1 MANNGALIGE
11 DALSPAA
18 QLFQSP
24 SLNCYIV
31 TMIGSKTKINPNFVK
46 AGLEQT
52 LLKHPLFSS
61 KIVDSKE
68 GRNMKWTP
76 TTVKLENH
84 VFVPNLDPNIDH
96 PDQFVE
102 DYVSNL
108 TKTPMDLSKPLWEL
122 HLLNIKTSD
131 AEAVGVFRIHHSI
144 GDGASLT
151 SLLIAS
157 TRKTSD
163 PEALPTV
170 PIKKRAGLTNSN
182 TTFWWLLSIW
192 FVLRLIWNTCVD
204 FMLFLATFLY
214 LKDTQS
220 PIKGAPRCDLTTK
233 RFAYRIVSL
242 DDIKLVKNVMN
253 MTINDVVLGATQAG
267 LSRYLDR
274 RYAEDEKDGDI
285 SNTNNLPESLRLRA
299 IVFANI
305 RATAGI
311 QDMAE
316 MMTKG
321 SKDKWGNEIGY
332 VIFPLTIAL
341 HGDPL
346 EHIGE
351 VKAKM
356 ERKKLSLEAQCTLP
370 FSCRVLK
377 TFGVKAAAA
386 LTHTV
391 FTNTTVAFSNMC
403 GPLEEISFFGHSIA
417 FLAPSIYGFPHA
429 ITIHCQSYADK
440 MTIILA
446 VDPNV
451 VPDPHS
457 LLDDI
462 EESLQLIKDAAL
474 KKGSSILLSE
484 KED

>member
-1 MANNGALIGE
+1 MTNSGAMIGE
-11 DALSPAA
+11 EALSPAA
-18 QLFQSP
+18 QLFHSP

-31 TMIGSKTKINPNFVK
+31 TMIGFKTKINPNFVK

-61 KIVDSKE
+61 KIVGSKE

-108 TKTPMDLSKPLWEL
+108 TKTPMDLSKPLWEI
-122 HLLNIKTSD
+122 HLLNVKTSD
-131 AEAVGVFRIHHSI
+131 AEAVGVFRVHHSI

-170 PIKKRAGLTNSN
+170 PIKKRAGSTNSN

-214 LKDTQS
+214 LKDTES

-242 DDIKLVKNVMN
+242 DDIKFVKNVMN

-274 RYAEDEKDGDI
+274 RYATEDEKDGDN

-299 IVFANI
+299 IVFANL

-311 QDMAE
+311 Q
-316 MMTKG
+316 
-321 SKDKWGNEIGY
+321 
-332 VIFPLTIAL
+332 
-341 HGDPL
+341 
-346 EHIGE
+346 
-351 VKAKM
+351 
-356 ERKKLSLEAQCTLP
+356 
-370 FSCRVLK
+370 
-377 TFGVKAAAA
+377 AAAA

-391 FTNTTVAFSNMC
+391 FTNTTVAFSNVC

-446 VDPNV
+446 ADPNV
-451 VPDPHS
+451 VPDPHR
-457 LLDDI
+457 LLDDL

-474 KKGSSILLSE
+474 KKGSSKLLSE

>member
-1 MANNGALIGE
+1 MANSGALIGE
-11 DALSPAA
+11 EALSPAA

-31 TMIGSKTKINPNFVK
+31 TMIGFKTKINPNFVK

-61 KIVDSKE
+61 KIVDGKE
-68 GRNMKWTP
+68 GRNMKWIP

-96 PDQFVE
+96 PDQLCFKS
-102 DYVSNL
+102 DQNSNGPVQ
-108 TKTPMDLSKPLWEL
+108 TIMGI
-122 HLLNIKTSD
+122 HLLNVKTSD

-170 PIKKRAGLTNSN
+170 PIKKRAGTNSN
-182 TTFWWLLSIW
+182 TIFWWILSIW

-204 FMLFLATFLY
+204 FMLFLATFLF

-242 DDIKLVKNVMN
+242 NDIKFVKNVMN
-253 MTINDVVLGATQAG
+253 MTINDVVLGATQAA
-267 LSRYLDR
+267 
-274 RYAEDEKDGDI
+274 AEDKKDGDI
-285 SNTNNLPESLRLRA
+285 CNANNLPESLRLRA

-346 EHIGE
+346 KHIGE

-391 FTNTTVAFSNMC
+391 FTNTTVAFSNVC

-446 VDPNV
+446 ADPNV
-451 VPDPHS
+451 VPDPHL
-457 LLDDI
+457 LLDDL

-474 KKGSSILLSE
+474 KKGSSKLLSE

>member
-1 MANNGALIGE
+1 
-11 DALSPAA
+11 
-18 QLFQSP
+18 
-24 SLNCYIV
+24 
-31 TMIGSKTKINPNFVK
+31 MIGFKTKINPNFVK

-61 KIVDSKE
+61 KIVDGKE

-122 HLLNIKTSD
+122 HLLNVKTSD
-131 AEAVGVFRIHHSI
+131 AEAVGVFRIHHSV

-170 PIKKRAGLTNSN
+170 PIKKRAGSTNSN
-182 TTFWWLLSIW
+182 TIFWWILSIW

-204 FMLFLATFLY
+204 FMLFLATFLF
-214 LKDTQS
+214 LKDTES

-242 DDIKLVKNVMN
+242 NDIKFVKNVMN

-267 LSRYLDR
+267 LSLYLDR
-274 RYAEDEKDGDI
+274 RYAEDKKDGDI
-285 SNTNNLPESLRLRA
+285 CNANNLPESLRLRA

-346 EHIGE
+346 KHIGE

-391 FTNTTVAFSNMC
+391 FTNTTVAFSNVC

-446 VDPNV
+446 ADPNV
-451 VPDPHS
+451 VPDPHR
-457 LLDDI
+457 LLDDL

-474 KKGSSILLSE
+474 KKGSSKLLSE

>member
-1 MANNGALIGE
+1 
-11 DALSPAA
+11 
-18 QLFQSP
+18 
-24 SLNCYIV
+24 
-31 TMIGSKTKINPNFVK
+31 
-46 AGLEQT
+46 
-52 LLKHPLFSS
+52 
-61 KIVDSKE
+61 
-68 GRNMKWTP
+68 MKWTP

-84 VFVPNLDPNIDH
+84 VFVPNLDPSIDH
-96 PDQFVE
+96 PNQFVE

-108 TKTPMDLSKPLWEL
+108 TKIPMDLSKPLWEL
-122 HLLNIKTSD
+122 HLLNIKTLD
-131 AEAVGVFRIHHSI
+131 AEAVGVFRVHHSI

-170 PIKKRAGLTNSN
+170 LIKKRAASTNSN
-182 TTFWWLLSIW
+182 TIFWWLVSIW
-192 FVLRLIWNTCVD
+192 FVLRLIWNTSVD
-204 FMLFLATFLY
+204 FMLFLATFLF

-220 PIKGAPRCDLTTK
+220 PIKGAPSCDLITK

-242 DDIKLVKNVMN
+242 DDIKLVKNAMN
-253 MTINDVVLGATQAG
+253 MNSMFHSA
-267 LSRYLDR
+267 
-274 RYAEDEKDGDI
+274 AEDEKDGEARVE
-285 SNTNNLPESLRLRA
+285 NNNLPESLRLRA

-305 RATAGI
+305 RATSGI

-316 MMTKG
+316 MMAKG
-321 SKDKWGNEIGY
+321 SKDKR
-332 VIFPLTIAL
+332 
-341 HGDPL
+341 
-346 EHIGE
+346 E

-356 ERKKLSLEAQCTLP
+356 ERKKLSLEAQCTFP

-391 FTNTTVAFSNMC
+391 FANTTVAFSNVC

-417 FLAPSIYGFPHA
+417 FLAPSGYGLPHA
-429 ITIHCQSYADK
+429 IIIHCQSYADK
-440 MTIILA
+440 MTIVLA

-451 VPDPHS
+451 VPDPHR
-457 LLDDI
+457 LLDDL

-474 KKGSSILLSE
+474 KKGSSKLLSE

>member
-1 MANNGALIGE
+1 
-11 DALSPAA
+11 
-18 QLFQSP
+18 
-24 SLNCYIV
+24 
-31 TMIGSKTKINPNFVK
+31 
-46 AGLEQT
+46 
-52 LLKHPLFSS
+52 
-61 KIVDSKE
+61 
-68 GRNMKWTP
+68 MKWTP

-108 TKTPMDLSKPLWEL
+108 TKTPMDLSKPLWEI
-122 HLLNIKTSD
+122 HLLNVKTLD
-131 AEAVGVFRIHHSI
+131 AEAVGVFRVHHSI

-170 PIKKRAGLTNSN
+170 PIKKRAGSTNSN
-182 TTFWWLLSIW
+182 TIFWWLVSIW
-192 FVLRLIWNTCVD
+192 FVLRLIWNTSVD
-204 FMLFLATFLY
+204 FMLFLATFLF

-220 PIKGAPRCDLTTK
+220 PIKGAPSCDLITK

-242 DDIKLVKNVMN
+242 DDIKLVKNAMN
-253 MTINDVVLGATQAG
+253 MMIFFLVGLVWIIFQTINDVVLGATQAG
-267 LSRYLDR
+267 LSRYLNR
-274 RYAEDEKDGDI
+274 RYAAEDEKDGEARVE
-285 SNTNNLPESLRLRA
+285 NNNLPESLRLRA

-305 RATAGI
+305 RATSGI

-316 MMTKG
+316 MMAKG
-321 SKDKWGNEIGY
+321 SKDKWGNEVGY

-346 EHIGE
+346 EHIRE

-356 ERKKLSLEAQCTLP
+356 ERKKLSLEAQCTFP

-391 FTNTTVAFSNMC
+391 FANTTVAFSNVC

-417 FLAPSIYGFPHA
+417 FLAPSGYGLPHA
-429 ITIHCQSYADK
+429 IIIHCQSYADK
-440 MTIILA
+440 MTIVLA

-451 VPDPHS
+451 VPDPHR
-457 LLDDI
+457 LLDDL

-474 KKGSSILLSE
+474 KKGSSKLLSE

>member
-1 MANNGALIGE
+1 
-11 DALSPAA
+11 
-18 QLFQSP
+18 
-24 SLNCYIV
+24 
-31 TMIGSKTKINPNFVK
+31 MIGFKTKINPNLVK
-46 AGLEQT
+46 AGLERT

-61 KIVDSKE
+61 TILDSKE

-84 VFVPNLDPNIDH
+84 VFVPNLDPSIDH
-96 PDQFVE
+96 PNQFVE

-108 TKTPMDLSKPLWEL
+108 TKIPMDLSKPLWEL
-122 HLLNIKTSD
+122 HLLNIKTLD
-131 AEAVGVFRIHHSI
+131 AEAVGVFRVHHSI

-170 PIKKRAGLTNSN
+170 LIKKRAASTNSN
-182 TTFWWLLSIW
+182 TIFWWLVSIW
-192 FVLRLIWNTCVD
+192 FVLRLIWNTSVD
-204 FMLFLATFLY
+204 FMLFLATFLF

-220 PIKGAPRCDLTTK
+220 PIKGAPSCDLITK

-242 DDIKLVKNVMN
+242 DDIKLVKNAMN
-253 MTINDVVLGATQAG
+253 MYLPSSHFTKWVSRMIFFLVGLVWIIFQTINDVVLGATQAS
-267 LSRYLDR
+267 LSRYLNR
-274 RYAEDEKDGDI
+274 RYAEDEKDGEARVE
-285 SNTNNLPESLRLRA
+285 NNNLPESLRLRA

-305 RATAGI
+305 RATSGI

-316 MMTKG
+316 MMAKG
-321 SKDKWGNEIGY
+321 SKDKWGNE
-332 VIFPLTIAL
+332 
-341 HGDPL
+341 
-346 EHIGE
+346 
-351 VKAKM
+351 
-356 ERKKLSLEAQCTLP
+356 
-370 FSCRVLK
+370 
-377 TFGVKAAAA
+377 AAAA

-391 FTNTTVAFSNMC
+391 FANTTVAFSNVC

-417 FLAPSIYGFPHA
+417 FLAPSGYGLPHA
-429 ITIHCQSYADK
+429 IIIHCQSYADK
-440 MTIILA
+440 MTIVLA

-451 VPDPHS
+451 VPDPHR
-457 LLDDI
+457 LLDDL

-474 KKGSSILLSE
+474 KKGSSKLLSE

>member
-1 MANNGALIGE
+1 MANDEAFTGEEALN
-11 DALSPAA
+11 PAA
-18 QLFQSP
+18 QLFHAQR
-24 SLNCYIV
+24 LNCYIV
-31 TMIGSKTKINPNFVK
+31 TIVGFKTKINPNVIK
-46 AGLEQT
+46 AGLEHT
-52 LLKHPLFSS
+52 LLKHPLFCS
-61 KIVDSKE
+61 KIKVDEKE
-68 GRNMKWTP
+68 GRNMKWTR

-84 VFVPNLDPNIDH
+84 VIVPNLDPDIKN

-108 TKTPMDLSKPLWEL
+108 TKNAMDMSQPLWEL

-131 AEAVGVFRIHHSI
+131 AEAVGVFRVHHSI

-151 SLLIAS
+151 SLLLSS

-163 PEALPTV
+163 LEALPTF
-170 PIKKRAGLTNSN
+170 PIKKRAGPSTYSSKL
-182 TTFWWLLSIW
+182 WWLI
-192 FVLRLIWNTCVD
+192 I
-204 FMLFLATFLY
+204 FL
-214 LKDTQS
+214 S

-233 RFAYRIVSL
+233 RFVYRIVSL
-242 DDIKLVKNVMN
+242 DDIRLVKNVTN
-253 MTINDVVLGATQAG
+253 TTVNDVVLGVTQAG

-274 RYAEDEKDGDI
+274 RYAEDEKDGGARQ
-285 SNTNNLPESLRLRA
+285 NNNNIPESIRLRA

-305 RATAGI
+305 RPTAGI
-311 QDMAE
+311 QAMAE
-316 MMTKG
+316 MMKKG
-321 SKDKWGNEIGY
+321 SKDKWGNEIGF
-332 VIFPLTIAL
+332 VIVPLTIAL

-346 EHIGE
+346 DYIERA
-351 VKAKM
+351 KAKM
-356 ERKKLSLEAQCTLP
+356 ERKKLSLEARCTFP
-370 FSCRVLK
+370 FSNYVLK

-391 FTNTTVAFSNMC
+391 FTNTTVAFSNVV
-403 GPLEEISFFGHSIA
+403 GPLEEISFIGHPIA

-429 ITIHCQSYADK
+429 ITIHCQSYVNK

-451 VPDPHS
+451 VPHPHQ

-474 KKGSSILLSE
+474 KRRSSKI
-484 KED
+484 